1 MSVSPARTERL
12 SALRAAVRALESA
25 GAGEGRLC
33 LPFAIGVLDSRLAG
47 GGLPVASL
55 HEAAGGRPGP
65 ADEAAATLFLAS
77 VAPRREGTVLWA
89 LARSDLFAPALA
101 GAGLAP
107 DRLLYAECG

>member
-1 MSVSPARTERL
+1 MSVSLARAERL
-12 SALRAAVRALESA
+12 AALREQVRALESA
-25 GAGEGRLC
+25 GAGGGRPC
-33 LPFAIGVLDSRLAG
+33 LPFGIGALDSRLAG
-47 GGLPVASL
+47 GGLPVAAL
-55 HEAAGGRPGP
+55 HEAAGERPGP

-77 VAPRREGTVLWA
+77 IAPRREGTVLWA